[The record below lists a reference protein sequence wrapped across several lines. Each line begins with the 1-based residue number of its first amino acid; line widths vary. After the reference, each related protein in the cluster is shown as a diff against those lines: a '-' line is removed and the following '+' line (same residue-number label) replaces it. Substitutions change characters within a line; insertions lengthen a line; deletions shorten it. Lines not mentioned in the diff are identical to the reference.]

1 MSSTHRHDNMVPPA
15 AIGLACLLVVVTLLL
30 VAFTRAGVLPASP
43 SAAQLRSEARIR
55 PVAERLLFFADDK
68 GFVRVTDARS
78 GDTIA
83 MLGQEGSGF
92 IRGVMRGLARERR
105 MHKLDASRPF
115 RLTLYADTQLALT
128 DLATGRVVELS
139 GFGGTNRAA
148 FARLLENR
156 P

>member
-1 MSSTHRHDNMVPPA
+1 VN
-15 AIGLACLLVVVTLLL
+15 
-30 VAFTRAGVLPASP
+30 
-43 SAAQLRSEARIR
+43 
-55 PVAERLLFFADDK
+55 

-78 GDTIA
+78 GDIVA
-83 MLGQEGSGF
+83 MFGQEGSGF
-92 IRGVMRGLARERR
+92 IRGVMRGMARERR

-128 DLATGRVVELS
+128 DMATGRVVELS
-139 GFGGTNRAA
+139 GFGATNRAA